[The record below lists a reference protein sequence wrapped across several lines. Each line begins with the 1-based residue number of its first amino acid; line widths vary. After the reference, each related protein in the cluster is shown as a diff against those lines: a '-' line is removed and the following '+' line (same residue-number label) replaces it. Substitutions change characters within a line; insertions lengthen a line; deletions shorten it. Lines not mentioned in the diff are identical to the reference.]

1 MWLYNRN
8 FQILIGVI
16 LLLIFFVIL
25 GYVIANNNN
34 NGGGGDHH
42 HNHDCDESS
51 SSQECV
57 QSTID
62 TGDCVTISKDS
73 DFKSISSE
81 KCKKP
86 RHHKKK

>member
-34 NGGGGDHH
+34 NGGGDHH

-51 SSQECV
+51 SSQDCV

-73 DFKSISSE
+73 DFKSMSSE